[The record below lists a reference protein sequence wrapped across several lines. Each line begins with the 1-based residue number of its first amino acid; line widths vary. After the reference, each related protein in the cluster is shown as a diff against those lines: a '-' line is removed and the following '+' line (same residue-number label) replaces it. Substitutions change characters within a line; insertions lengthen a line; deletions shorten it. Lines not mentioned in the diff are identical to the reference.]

1 MVMSWKS
8 TSHSLLLAVNLT
20 ACGGI
25 CVAAS
30 PGQQTSPAER
40 EERFSLRADI
50 ASAREQSN
58 ELRLLT
64 GYEADPGECGDVM
77 LGPLPQGEYTAKEAW
92 LKLVETACRLKRPDG
107 VSGGME
113 LFADMTDCKCSFGLP
128 RFARLQD
135 DSMVV
140 TTTSMPEL
148 GKYSPLPVVVINRRR
163 IHETGAGT
171 VPDLLRYISQTAF
184 HRGSGYRASGAQY
197 AELRGLG
204 ASYTLVLLNGR
215 RTLGTAADLSN
226 SAFDLSTIPISAVER
241 VEISLDANS
250 LKHGMDAIGG
260 VVNIVLR
267 DSVDPVLYVRYGSA
281 SGGAS
286 QSQAAF
292 SGGARYERGQVSFF
306 LDAQRWGELLGRERD
321 RWNNQDFTRFGGLD
335 YRSTLASP
343 ANVRSLDGANLPG
356 LDAPVAAAALN
367 PETGT
372 FDFVGGQLNRSSL
385 RAYQSIVPDS
395 SRVSM
400 LANGSLK
407 LGASTTASMEL
418 LGFRRESELQL
429 MPMVIS
435 GATWGAT
442 HPENPFGAPV
452 AVDALLTGLPAMGY
466 RYSTNSA
473 RAVAAIEGPLGQWRY
488 SAFVARTDERVD
500 VSFRNV
506 ANSAAIAR
514 ALQGDDPGG
523 WLSIYSTVRRTAVPT
538 DVFIDMPATRY
549 SADATHFHVS
559 TQGSLGHLPAGRV
572 MLTLGFEQRREN
584 MDFDPTIDAASRDI
598 RSHFVHLRWPLIGPE
613 MNIPAARD
621 LTLLFGGRRDD
632 YNDIGSITRGQLGL
646 VWSPIRSIRVHAA
659 TSQSFRPPSLVDMN
673 QPRIQTPT
681 QIYDPKRAEVTPVD
695 VLLGGNRDLRP
706 STGRSSSVAVS
717 FQSDDGWR
725 LSAEYWRVRVREQIS
740 ALAASSLL
748 AQEDSIAPGRVL
760 RDAPS
765 VEDEAANRPGKLLL
779 LDISRANAGAAT
791 TEGVD
796 FAAEKEF
803 ETRWGWFM
811 PALQVTLTDEFKYS
825 DQPSTRIQ
833 MEDRLGVASELGTIP
848 KQRAVASLS
857 WENDNWRAS
866 VHARIISSYRD
877 RSDVTGQPLSRT
889 VSGGAVWDVNVAR
902 RLGGSNLRWMLGV
915 VNALNRE
922 PPFAR
927 AGGSLGYDASQS
939 DLQMRQVYG
948 TISGTF

>member
-1 MVMSWKS
+1 MVISWKS
-8 TSHSLLLAVNLT
+8 TGYFLLLAVNL
-20 ACGGI
+20 
-25 CVAAS
+25 AAS
-30 PGQQTSPAER
+30 PASPAEQ

-50 ASAREQSN
+50 APAREQSN
-58 ELRLLT
+58 ELRQLT

-77 LGPLPQGEYTAKEAW
+77 LGPLPQGEYTGREAW
-92 LKLVETACRLKRPDG
+92 LKLVETACRLKRPEG
-107 VSGGME
+107 ASGGTE
-113 LFADMTDCKCSFGLP
+113 LFADMTECTCNFGFP
-128 RFARLQD
+128 RFARLQE

-140 TTTSMPEL
+140 TTTSTPEL
-148 GKYSPLPVVVINRRR
+148 GKYSPVPVVVINRRR

-204 ASYTLVLLNGR
+204 ASYTLVMLNGR

-241 VEISLDANS
+241 VEISMDANS

-260 VVNIVLR
+260 IVNIVLR

-286 QSQAAF
+286 QSQAAI
-292 SGGARYERGQVSFF
+292 SGGAKYQRGRISVF
-306 LDAQRWGELLGRERD
+306 LDAQRWGELLGRERE
-321 RWNNQDFTRFGGLD
+321 RWNDQDFTRFGGLD
-335 YRSTLASP
+335 YRSTLATP
-343 ANVRSLDGANLPG
+343 PNVRSLDGANLPG
-356 LDAPVAAAALN
+356 LDAPVAAARLN
-367 PETGT
+367 PDTGM
-372 FDFVGGQLNRSSL
+372 FDFVGGQLNSSSL
-385 RAYQSIVPDS
+385 RAYQSIVPDV
-395 SRVSM
+395 SRLSM
-400 LANGSLK
+400 LVNGSLE
-407 LGASTTASMEL
+407 LRESTTVSLEL
-418 LGFRRESELQL
+418 LGFKRESELQL
-429 MPMVIS
+429 MPAVVAE
-435 GATWGAT
+435 ATWGAA
-442 HPENPFGAPV
+442 HPENPFGMPV
-452 AVDALLTGLPAMGY
+452 AIDALLTGLPPMKY
-466 RYSTNSA
+466 RYGTSST
-473 RAVAAIEGPLGQWRY
+473 RAVAAIEGPLGRWRY
-488 SAFVARTDERVD
+488 SAFVARSDERVD
-500 VSFRNV
+500 VSFRDV
-506 ANSAAIAR
+506 ADPDAIAR
-514 ALQGDDPGG
+514 ALQGDAPGG
-523 WLSIYSTVRRTAVPT
+523 WLSIYSTVGRTAVPT
-538 DVFIDMPATRY
+538 DVFADMPATRY

-559 TQGSLGHLPAGRV
+559 TQGSLGQLPAGKV
-572 MLTLGFEQRREN
+572 MLTVGFEQRSEN

-598 RSHFVHLRWPLIGPE
+598 RSRFVHLRWPLIGPA
-613 MNIPAARD
+613 MNVPAAKD
-621 LTLLFGGRRDD
+621 LTLLFGARRDD
-632 YNDIGSITRGQLGL
+632 YSDIGSITRGQLGF
-646 VWSPIRSIRVHAA
+646 VWSPIGSVKVHAA

-695 VLLGGNRDLRP
+695 VVLGGNRELRP

-748 AQEDSIAPGRVL
+748 AQEDSITPGRVL

-765 VEDEAANRPGKLLL
+765 VADEAANLPGKLLL

-796 FAAEKEF
+796 LAAQREF
-803 ETRWGWFM
+803 QTRWGWLM
-811 PALQVTLTDEFKYS
+811 PALQVTLTDEFKYG
-825 DQPSTRIQ
+825 DQPSTRVR
-833 MEDRLGVASELGTIP
+833 MENRLGVASELGTVP

-857 WENDNWRAS
+857 WENDAWRVS

-877 RSDVTGQPLSRT
+877 RSDVTGQPLSQSVR
-889 VSGGAVWDVNVAR
+889 GGAVWDVNIAR
-902 RLGGSNLRWMLGV
+902 RLGASNLRLMLGA

-922 PPFAR
+922 PPFAH

-939 DLQMRQVYG
+939 DLQMRQFYG